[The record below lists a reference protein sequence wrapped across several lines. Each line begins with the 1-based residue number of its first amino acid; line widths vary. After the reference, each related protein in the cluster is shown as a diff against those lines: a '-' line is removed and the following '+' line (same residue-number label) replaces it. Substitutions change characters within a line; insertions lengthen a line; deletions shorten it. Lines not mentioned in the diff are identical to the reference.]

1 MADSRVYLPPLNGR
15 SVVRRAL
22 SDNDTIEGL
31 IALGFTHVA
40 VTSRKYAQFFAKTPR
55 NKTLDIG
62 HLENVRASYE
72 RLFQDGILVKEWK
85 SEDKNGRN
93 RFLRIYSIENARSST
108 KHSIAFPSSSPSP

>member
-1 MADSRVYLPPLNGR
+1 
-15 SVVRRAL
+15 VVRRAL

-40 VTSRKYAQFFAKTPR
+40 VSSRKFEGIFGKTHRRKP
-55 NKTLDIG
+55 
-62 HLENVRASYE
+62 LESNNLVKMRAAYE

-85 SEDKNGRN
+85 SEDKNGRY

-108 KHSIAFPSSSPSP
+108 KNSMAFPNSSPSP